1 MRKIFLV
8 FSHQLTKGQMED
20 AYSTF
25 GVDEFIYLPDDLKKV
40 WASIPPE
47 EESIRFCV
55 DRIAEWIKQNSRKG
69 DYVLIQ
75 GDFGATFLL
84 VDFCFE
90 SGLIPVYST
99 TARDADERAFNDGTV
114 KVQRIFRHVRFRKYE
129 RWK

>member
-1 MRKIFLV
+1 MKKMFLI
-8 FSHQLTKGQMED
+8 FSHSLTQSQRED
-20 AYSTF
+20 AVSNF
-25 GVDEFIYLPDDLKKV
+25 GIDEFVTLSDELKKI

-47 EESIRFCV
+47 AKSIRLCV
-55 DRIAEWIKQNSRKG
+55 DKIAEWIKRNSNQG

-99 TARDADERAFNDGTV
+99 TARDADERIFNDGTV

>member
-1 MRKIFLV
+1 MRKMLLV
-8 FSHQLTKGQMED
+8 FSHQLTKDQMED
-20 AYSTF
+20 AFHTY
-25 GVDEFIYLPDDLKKV
+25 GVGEFTYLPDDLKKV

-47 EESIRFCV
+47 AESIRFCV
-55 DRIAEWIKQNSRKG
+55 EKIAEWIKQNSRKG
-69 DYVLIQ
+69 DYVLLQ

-99 TARDADERAFNDGTV
+99 TARDADERTFTDGTV
-114 KVQRIFRHVRFRKYE
+114 KVHRTFKHVRFRKYE

>member
-40 WASIPPE
+40 WTSIPPE
-47 EESIRFCV
+47 EESIRLYV
-55 DRIAEWIKQNSRKG
+55 DRIAEWIKQNSKKG